1 MVAPSVDLVCL
12 VSLEDEP
19 NGMPEAGKITLYAY
33 TSNHQHTN
41 KQARWR

>member
-19 NGMPEAGKITLYAY
+19 NSMAKAGKITLHAQ
-33 TSNHQHTN
+33 TSNAEHTRE
-41 KQARWR
+41 QAGSP